1 MKEIRETKWVEQ
13 TTVKW
18 VANDG
23 KEFSTERDC
32 AAYERRCDAAK
43 CEKEYKKL
51 HPKFLDIPYVDWA
64 GTCTVEVVT
73 METESD
79 FDVVLDYFASLNTW
93 MNLTD
98 LEENKPVQFPCTKVI
113 VYGEDWAQFSY
124 WSVEDVKNELLKVL
138 DVLGE

>member
-1 MKEIRETKWVEQ
+1 MKEIRETKLVEQ

-23 KEFSTERDC
+23 KEFSTEIDC
-32 AAYERRCDAAK
+32 AAYERRCDAEK

-51 HPKFLDIPYVDWA
+51 RPKFLDIPFVDWS

-79 FDVVLDYFASLNTW
+79 FDIVVDYFASLSRW
-93 MNLTD
+93 MD
-98 LEENKPVQFPCTKVI
+98 LSDLVENKPKEFPCTKVI
-113 VYGEDWAQFSY
+113 ASGEEWVQFAY
-124 WSVEDVKNELLKVL
+124 WSVEDVKNELIKVL
-138 DVLGE
+138 NVLD